1 MCSLCNKQ
9 TALLKTLWY
18 FPHWPMFWLSCW
30 QAIICTEQYAIFKK
44 LYEPKTKDSLYINS
58 KLFKSKFHRS
68 AQDRTSP
75 IINDRINVWP
85 WACMFMWM
93 VDKSF
98 RPLTSPLLWRLS
110 QQSKKYF
117 ANLSLASGLP
127 FILILSLTSIKC
139 GELQHT
145 QTKNKNSRWSVPLNV
160 GSLRRSKT
168 S

>member
-1 MCSLCNKQ
+1 MQWTNSSFKIINVFS
-9 TALLKTLWY
+9 T
-18 FPHWPMFWLSCW
+18 PMFWLTRW
-30 QAIICTEQYAIFKK
+30 QAIMCTEQYMQISRNYMNQKQRIPCINFKGE
-44 LYEPKTKDSLYINS
+44 LS
-58 KLFKSKFHRS
+58 KSKFHRS
-68 AQDRTSP
+68 AQDRTPP

-85 WACMFMWM
+85 WACTIMWM
-93 VDKSF
+93 VDKNF